1 VAGGGGG
8 GGGVIA
14 SGIAGQIATL
24 TELRKATSTGTGI
37 NFLLKEQIDTLTDA
51 MSTNALNA
59 LGDERARLRAMGQ
72 FDTAGIGAGFDVA
85 GFRRGEER
93 GNTYNVSVNAGVI
106 GSEDTV
112 EQAVQRAILSLE
124 RKGDPLRYTG
134 GL

>member
-1 VAGGGGG
+1 
-8 GGGVIA
+8 
-14 SGIAGQIATL
+14 
-24 TELRKATSTGTGI
+24 
-37 NFLLKEQIDTLTDA
+37 

-59 LGDERARLRAMGQ
+59 LGDEQARLRAMGQ
-72 FDTAGIGAGFDVA
+72 FDTQGRGFDVA
-85 GFRRGEER
+85 GFRRAEER

>member
-1 VAGGGGG
+1 
-8 GGGVIA
+8 
-14 SGIAGQIATL
+14 
-24 TELRKATSTGTGI
+24 
-37 NFLLKEQIDTLTDA
+37 

-85 GFRRGEER
+85 GFRRSEER

>member
-1 VAGGGGG
+1 
-8 GGGVIA
+8 
-14 SGIAGQIATL
+14 
-24 TELRKATSTGTGI
+24 
-37 NFLLKEQIDTLTDA
+37 

-59 LGDERARLRAMGQ
+59 LGDEQARLRAMGQ

-85 GFRRGEER
+85 GFRRSEER

-112 EQAVQRAILSLE
+112 EQAVQKAILSIE